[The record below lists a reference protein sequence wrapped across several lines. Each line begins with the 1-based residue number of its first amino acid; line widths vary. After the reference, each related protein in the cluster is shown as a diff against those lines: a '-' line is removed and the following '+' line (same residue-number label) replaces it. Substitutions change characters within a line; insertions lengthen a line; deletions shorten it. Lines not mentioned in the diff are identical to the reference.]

1 MTRPIRYAAS
11 FAALCALCCCARQS
25 APTGGPKDTQPPRVD
40 SLRSTPNF
48 STNFAERRI
57 RLRFDEWVTLSDVGT
72 QVVVSP
78 PFAKKPEVTLRGKTV
93 TVAFDKAEQL
103 RPNTTYTINFGT
115 SVKDFHADNPAKD
128 LRFVFST
135 GAFIDSLSMSGI
147 VVDALTGEPVENVS
161 VMLYDN
167 LNDSVPRK
175 ERPYYFS
182 RSDKGGQ
189 YAIRNVRAGVFKVV
203 AIEDSDQNL
212 RWDGENERVAFA
224 DSSLRLDSAAR
235 LLTALRLFKNQPR
248 LRLAQRDASRYG
260 LVKLGFNA
268 APDSV
273 QVRAEVAGLRF
284 LTEKN
289 QDSLLVWYDL
299 AAPTAWQLLAGKD
312 TVAVKELSRENFLKN
327 RRVGFADE
335 SPATAAAAGSQRG
348 GRAPTA
354 PTVGAPNA
362 PPPIAAVRTVAQNPA
377 KSAFLPFSGPLASVD
392 TSRWVLTVDSVRSG
406 AFVAAVDS
414 ASPRRARLRANWR
427 AGKTYNLV
435 LLPGAVTDFWGVANA
450 DTLRRNFTIPTEK
463 QLGTLNLTLEALT
476 PGALYTFELL
486 NGTTLEEARNFVA
499 ETPTKVLII
508 KDLIP
513 SAYTARLVRDAN
525 GNGQWDTGDYFARRQ
540 PELVVVKK
548 LESLR
553 ANWELEATLSM
564 EAVQAQKRRQ

>member
-1 MTRPIRYAAS
+1 
-11 FAALCALCCCARQS
+11 
-25 APTGGPKDTQPPRVD
+25 VD

-78 PFAKKPEVTLRGKTV
+78 PLVKKPEVALRGKTV

-115 SVKDFHADNPAKD
+115 AVKDFHADNPAKD

-147 VVDALTGEPVENVS
+147 VVDALTGEPIENVS

-167 LNDSVPRK
+167 LSDSVPRK

-189 YAIRNVRAGVFKVV
+189 YAIRNVRAGIFKVV
-203 AIEDSDQNL
+203 AIEDGDQNL

-224 DSSLRLDSAAR
+224 DSSLRLDSGAT
-235 LLTALRLFKNQPR
+235 LLSALRLFKSQPR

-268 APDSV
+268 SPDAVEV
-273 QVRAEVAGLRF
+273 QAEAAGLRF

-289 QDSLLVWYDL
+289 QDSLWVWYDL
-299 AAPTAWQLLAGKD
+299 AAPTAWQLLVGKD
-312 TVAVKELSRENFLKN
+312 TVPVKELSRENFLKN

-335 SPATAAAAGSQRG
+335 APGAVAAGGQRG
-348 GRAPTA
+348 GRAPAA
-354 PTVGAPNA
+354 PAAGAPNV
-362 PPPIAAVRTVAQNPA
+362 PPPISAARTVVQNPA

-392 TSRWVLTVDSVRSG
+392 TSRWLLHVDSVRSG
-406 AFVAAVDS
+406 VFEAAVDS
-414 ASPRRARLRANWR
+414 ASPRRARLQANWKG
-427 AGKTYNLV
+427 GKTYSLV
-435 LLPGAVTDFWGVANA
+435 LLPGAVTDFWGVPNA
-450 DTLRRNFTIPTEK
+450 DTLRRNFTVPAEK
-463 QLGTLNLTLEALT
+463 QLGTLNLTLQALT
-476 PGALYTFELL
+476 PGAPYSLQLL
-486 NGTTLEEARNFVA
+486 NGTTLEEVRNFVA
-499 ETPTKVLII
+499 DAPEKVLII

-513 SAYTARLVRDAN
+513 STYTARLVRDPN
-525 GNGQWDTGDYFARRQ
+525 GNGQWDTGDYFAGRQ
-540 PELVVVKK
+540 PEQVVVKK